1 MWLLIFCMPYGI
13 IRMDLL
19 FFWNR
24 ETWAGFAGAF
34 GNAETHTAFLLTL
47 ICKTYSRIYYTCIF
61 CNRFSS
67 VMSRCMVWLFL
78 TLLKFCLTILW
89 TWRVAKSSSRTSLTP
104 LIPSWTHYAI
114 LLSLTQVHDKLASN
128 NIYMYCW
135 ESYNV
140 LLSWQNKLYSSTA
153 GVFFASAVLQRSFTL
168 LSAIYTVTSSQTVTQ
183 TIVIDSTLGRN
194 TVFVFDYTNDA
205 ITPSVTSPSGVV
217 FDATSAIV
225 TFDQTLR
232 SYVFKIPDASFEVGS
247 WRYSVETTVSNSIT
261 VAVSV
266 TSMVG
271 ATQTATYNTNC
282 FWTTSNVASLS
293 PELPSLPQI
302 VATVS
307 LGKITTNFLL
317 ERYF

>member
-1 MWLLIFCMPYGI
+1 M
-13 IRMDLL
+13 
-19 FFWNR
+19 
-24 ETWAGFAGAF
+24 
-34 GNAETHTAFLLTL
+34 
-47 ICKTYSRIYYTCIF
+47 
-61 CNRFSS
+61 
-67 VMSRCMVWLFL
+67 
-78 TLLKFCLTILW
+78 
-89 TWRVAKSSSRTSLTP
+89 
-104 LIPSWTHYAI
+104 
-114 LLSLTQVHDKLASN
+114 
-128 NIYMYCW
+128 
-135 ESYNV
+135 
-140 LLSWQNKLYSSTA
+140 LSWQNKLYNGAA
-153 GVFFASAVLQRSFTL
+153 GLFFASAVLQRSFTL

-307 LGKITTNFLL
+307 LGKITNILL